1 MVILK
6 KELMKMA
13 NFMVLQPSLAI
24 MEIGMLHEKT
34 KKSWNRNINLISRN
48 LKFSIISF
56 YNFVFFFREERTW
69 VSGKLDGTSKYYYA
83 SGSVETRIYENGILQ
98 GMAVK
103 QTPDG
108 ECEDRWG
115 AYVFSN
121 NQLFLVKNT
130 SMLQFH
136 SNFKI
141 FMKLQFHEIFQKN
154 KIIEIRIFS
163 WNRNMI

>member
-34 KKSWNRNINLISRN
+34 KKIVKSQH
-48 LKFSIISF
+48 KFDFTKFEIF
-56 YNFVFFFREERTW
+56 YHFVFFFREERTW

-163 WNRNMI
+163 WNHNMI

>member
-1 MVILK
+1 
-6 KELMKMA
+6 
-13 NFMVLQPSLAI
+13 MVLQPSLAI

-34 KKSWNRNINLISRN
+34 KKIVKSQH
-48 LKFSIISF
+48 KFDFTKFEIFYHIISF

-108 ECEDRWG
+108 ECEDR
-115 AYVFSN
+115 
-121 NQLFLVKNT
+121 
-130 SMLQFH
+130 
-136 SNFKI
+136 
-141 FMKLQFHEIFQKN
+141 
-154 KIIEIRIFS
+154 
-163 WNRNMI
+163 

>member
-1 MVILK
+1 MK
-6 KELMKMA
+6 KQK
-13 NFMVLQPSLAI
+13 N
-24 MEIGMLHEKT
+24 
-34 KKSWNRNINLISRN
+34 SWNRNINLISRN

-121 NQLFLVKNT
+121 NQLFLVKNN

-141 FMKLQFHEIFQKN
+141 FTKLQFHEIFQKN

>member
-1 MVILK
+1 MK
-6 KELMKMA
+6 KQK
-13 NFMVLQPSLAI
+13 I
-24 MEIGMLHEKT
+24 
-34 KKSWNRNINLISRN
+34 SWNRNINLISQN
-48 LKFSIISF
+48 LKFPTISLTILS
-56 YNFVFFFREERTW
+56 FFREERTW

-115 AYVFSN
+115 ASYVFSN
-121 NQLFLVKNT
+121 NQLFLVKNP
-130 SMLQFH
+130 SMFQFH

-141 FMKLQFHEIFQKN
+141 FMKLQFHEIFQK
-154 KIIEIRIFS
+154 K
-163 WNRNMI
+163 

>member
-1 MVILK
+1 MLCCMK
-6 KELMKMA
+6 KQK
-13 NFMVLQPSLAI
+13 I
-24 MEIGMLHEKT
+24 
-34 KKSWNRNINLISRN
+34 SWNRNINLISRN
-48 LKFSIISF
+48 LKFSTISF

-115 AYVFSN
+115 AYLFSK
-121 NQLFLVKNT
+121 NQLFLVKNNCC
-130 SMLQFH
+130 
-136 SNFKI
+136 NFTKNFFREITIYLI
-141 FMKLQFHEIFQKN
+141 FFGNFREI
-154 KIIEIRIFS
+154 
-163 WNRNMI
+163 

>member
-1 MVILK
+1 
-6 KELMKMA
+6 MA
-13 NFMVLQPSLAI
+13 NFMVLQLSLAI

-34 KKSWNRNINLISRN
+34 K
-48 LKFSIISF
+48 
-56 YNFVFFFREERTW
+56 NFVTSQHKFDFTKSEIFYDFFLQFWLFFREERTW

-115 AYVFSN
+115 AYHVFSN
-121 NQLFLVKNT
+121 NQLFLVKNP
-130 SMLQFH
+130 SMFQFH

-163 WNRNMI
+163 WNHNMI